1 MYEDGTTG
9 IVPRKEG
16 TKNVEERERERE
28 SHNY

>member
-16 TKNVEERERERE
+16 TKNVEERERE

>member
-28 SHNY
+28 RES